1 MMNRV
6 TRIAGKPAP
15 TTKTACSTP
24 ACTCRSEL
32 ARDGGDAVYM
42 MNRVIRIAGK
52 PAPTTK
58 AACSTRACRSE
69 LARDGGD
76 AVYMMNRVIRIAGKP
91 APTTKKSVRI
101 SYLKSAYGIN
111 GCTGIGKLPCQVS
124 NVYRR

>member
-1 MMNRV
+1 MNRV
-6 TRIAGKPAP
+6 TGIAGKPAP
-15 TTKTACSTP
+15 TPKTACPTP

-42 MNRVIRIAGK
+42 KNRVIRIAGK

-76 AVYMMNRVIRIAGKP
+76 AVYMMNRVTRIAGKP
-91 APTTKKSVRI
+91 APTTKKSMRI